1 MLDLPCGI
9 GLVPVSHKGGRFVC
23 REGGHFRCRGGVS
36 IRDGLQGEGT
46 GQPQL
51 FLAGFGPYEDKVM
64 KFISDKGLSASVF
77 IVGRTQT
84 AFKLLIE
91 KDLLA
96 VPSLFDSYP
105 NVILEALHTGTPVIA
120 SRVGGIPDILKY
132 EDLLFQ
138 PGDPQDLYL
147 KLVRIVEDEEYY
159 KRIRV
164 LCRERKQYF
173 VFDWIGEFKKIMKE
187 RNFFTCSIVS
197 VIFQCHF

>member
-1 MLDLPCGI
+1 VE
-9 GLVPVSHKGGRFVC
+9 LVWFQCRTRGVVLYAGRGVTSTA
-23 REGGHFRCRGGVS
+23 EGGSVSVTDYRGEV
-36 IRDGLQGEGT
+36 T

-147 KLVRIVEDEEYY
+147 KLVRIVEDE
-159 KRIRV
+159 
-164 LCRERKQYF
+164 
-173 VFDWIGEFKKIMKE
+173 
-187 RNFFTCSIVS
+187 
-197 VIFQCHF
+197 